1 MGQRGTQ
8 IQNWILWEYPV
19 GQQQLVVEKWRTKAK
34 KAAFTECNWMC
45 NTISGDKEQFKK
57 LLPSCTAASH
67 SLFHLLHF
75 SVQSLVSHSKADLC
89 LMDHFANIY
98 HLKEKQNEKKQ
109 NTLSLLLSVIFDPNL
124 KTFCCRGVKCLIC
137 TLLLFENLNLSSME
151 WV

>member
-98 HLKEKQNEKKQ
+98 HLKEKQNETKHP
-109 NTLSLLLSVIFDPNL
+109 LSIVLCNLWPQLKNILLLGSKVPHMHIVAFWEP
-124 KTFCCRGVKCLIC
+124 
-137 TLLLFENLNLSSME
+137 
-151 WV
+151 

>member
-1 MGQRGTQ
+1 MDSSSLWWKNEGQKQKR
-8 IQNWILWEYPV
+8 
-19 GQQQLVVEKWRTKAK
+19 QLSLNV
-34 KAAFTECNWMC
+34 TERV
-45 NTISGDKEQFKK
+45 TLSLVIKFKK
-57 LLPSCTAASH
+57 LLPSCTAAAH

-75 SVQSLVSHSKADLC
+75 SVQSLVSHSKADLY

-151 WV
+151 